1 MTTLKMTVQANNA
14 VNKNVRVQ
22 VAETPGVT
30 KEKSSH
36 ITLTGDNGRLNIV
49 LPYEEGKNFELDKEV
64 TVSIE

>member
-22 VAETPGVT
+22 VGDKPGVT
-30 KEKSSH
+30 NEQSSH

-49 LPYEEGKNFELDKEV
+49 LPYDEGKNFELDKEV
-64 TVSIE
+64 TVTID